1 VAESAISSALTLFS
15 SSCHC
20 NYRRRAQRS
29 TQQEKRCADLE
40 KCIKRF
46 FNVARIFFCGA
57 QLAASRVKRLK
68 HTGKLHHYP
77 QGTRSTKG
85 DGGDGC
91 TTLTR
96 DYQIDRFIFCACA
109 WSLARATCC
118 AQLGSIPMEPFKSS
132 NLNGLRRNETTCPH
146 PAKFIS
152 EMDCSCQ
159 TPLCTNSRTEQPEA
173 QYHNSHRLNI
183 T

>member
-1 VAESAISSALTLFS
+1 MDRQCTCTTTALFQNGSTIVPARHPEHISP
-15 SSCHC
+15 
-20 NYRRRAQRS
+20 YIVQW
-29 TQQEKRCADLE
+29 
-40 KCIKRF
+40 
-46 FNVARIFFCGA
+46 
-57 QLAASRVKRLK
+57 
-68 HTGKLHHYP
+68 LHHYP

-85 DGGDGC
+85 DGC
-91 TTLTR
+91 TTLTH
-96 DYQIDRFIFCACA
+96 DYQFDRFIFCACA
-109 WSLARATCC
+109 WSFAQATCC